1 MVTWQMVCDSY
12 RCRLVQAQLNH
23 TSRCVF
29 ADDAMKFKGK
39 KIYNYGRSRVAV
51 VFSGIVIPAFS
62 VPKRRKKEVWQ
73 I

>member
-29 ADDAMKFKGK
+29 ADDIMKFREK
-39 KIYNYGRSRVAV
+39 KSVNYGHSRATVF
-51 VFSGIVIPAFS
+51 FSGIVIPAFG
-62 VPKRRKKEVWQ
+62 VPKRRKKDVWQ